1 MVDNLKEFLG
11 IKKIGVKIITM
22 KPTHNLSYGISKNE
36 PKKYLMFKD
45 YGTGVNTYAKK
56 TFINGKGIDT
66 KLIIYDKDQGNQLVK
81 WLKNNT
87 ITEDIIEQLL
97 FIILFRQIIESSD
110 TNLTNILIE
119 SDKLLSI
126 DENHSKGLKL
136 NVFFSHHQ
144 KKELTDLID
153 KYIKKNEDT
162 ILDRLIVWKQ
172 QINDITKHNPEQFDI
187 NPNYKW
193 NEKLISNI
201 DDIKEI
207 IKTKT
212 YVFK

>member
-1 MVDNLKEFLG
+1 M
-11 IKKIGVKIITM
+11 
-22 KPTHNLSYGISKNE
+22 
-36 PKKYLMFKD
+36 
-45 YGTGVNTYAKK
+45 
-56 TFINGKGIDT
+56 
-66 KLIIYDKDQGNQLVK
+66 IIYDKDQGNQLVK

-162 ILDRLIVWKQ
+162 IIDRLIVWKQ